1 MENVGGK
8 PQVRNG
14 LDISNLGSYFL
25 RFFLESLMVVYHLR
39 ASALIATTDAVV
51 AAIIWAI
58 SLNALT
64 SSLKL
69 YLDYSALGRYVSSA
83 LCG

>member
-1 MENVGGK
+1 
-8 PQVRNG
+8 
-14 LDISNLGSYFL
+14 
-25 RFFLESLMVVYHLR
+25 MVVYHLR
-39 ASALIATTDAVV
+39 ASALIATTDAVA

-69 YLDYSALGRYVSSA
+69 CLEYSALGRYVSSA
-83 LCG
+83 AWG